1 MKNNKLFFVGQKA
14 LIKKDNEVLVLFE
27 QDGKLDFPGGRIQE
41 REVDFDESLRREI
54 EEETS
59 IKVVVKNPFYRWGL
73 EFERNGEMVR
83 IFLLAFGCE
92 YVSGEVKLSKEH
104 VRYLWVDKNSYKE
117 LNDVSDYFKV
127 LEKYFNSI

>member
-1 MKNNKLFFVGQKA
+1 MTNNKLFFVGQKA
-14 LIKKDNEVLVLFE
+14 LVKKGNEVLVLFE

-41 REVDFDESLRREI
+41 GEVDFDESLKREI

-83 IFLLAFGCE
+83 IFLLAFECE
-92 YVSGEVKLSKEH
+92 YISGEVKLSKESVQH
-104 VRYLWVDKNSYKE
+104 LWVDKNSYKE
-117 LNDVSDYFKV
+117 LNDGGDFFKV

>member
-41 REVDFDESLRREI
+41 GEVDFDESLRREI